1 MPLLPLPGLL
11 AHARQHG
18 YALGYFEAW
27 DSYSFEGVLDAARAG
42 DSPVIMG
49 FGATMLDGE
58 WLDGGGIAMLGAT
71 GRALLA
77 DCPVPVALL
86 LNETH
91 SLAQAVAGI
100 NAGFTAVMMDTH
112 HWPAADT
119 ITAVADLVKVAR
131 PRGVAVEAEVGS
143 LPDFIDGRIAGT
155 AQLTDPAVARD
166 FVHATGVDCL
176 AVSVGN
182 VHLLTEGAAVL
193 DLDRLRAVGQAVP
206 VPLALHGGTGLPLD
220 ALPAAIAAG
229 VAKINVGTRLKT
241 AYLEALSGALAAR
254 TGGESVHDLLG
265 SHRAMDVHRAGRL
278 AVSGVVAALLERYG
292 SIGRSGHVLR
302 EVSP

>member
-11 AHARQHG
+11 AHARRHG
-18 YALGYFEAW
+18 YALGYFESW
-27 DSYSFEGVLDAARAG
+27 DSYSFEGVLAAARTAE
-42 DSPVIMG
+42 SPVIVG

-58 WLDGGGIAMLGAT
+58 WLDGGGIALLGAT

-91 SLAQAVAGI
+91 SLGQAVTGI
-100 NAGFTAVMMDTH
+100 DAGFTAVMMDTH

-119 ITAVADLVKVAR
+119 VAAVAELVKVAQ

-143 LPDFIDGRIAGT
+143 LPDFVDGQIAGT

-166 FVHATGVDCL
+166 FVAATGIDCL

-182 VHLLTEGAAVL
+182 VHLLTDGAAEL
-193 DLDRLRAVGQAVP
+193 DLDRLRAIGEAVP

-229 VAKINVGTRLKT
+229 VAKINVGTRLKA
-241 AYLEALSGALAAR
+241 AYLEALSKALASR
-254 TGGESVHDLLG
+254 TGRESVHDLLG
-265 SHRAMDVHRAGRL
+265 SHRALDVQVAGRQ
-278 AVSGVVAALLERYG
+278 AVSEVVVALLERYG
-292 SIGRSGHVLR
+292 SAGRSGCVLR